1 MEYDEESE
9 LTEALHNGEVD
20 GIVASSLRKHTGEKV
35 VARFALEE
43 FYVIVRKEDTGL
55 LDEINRGIEQ
65 MDQNEGDWRN
75 KLYYKYTTNNLESV
89 LSFTQEEQDYILA
102 VQSLSLIHI

>member
-1 MEYDEESE
+1 MEYDEEAE
-9 LTEALHNGEVD
+9 LTEALLGGEVD
-20 GIVASSLRKHTGEKV
+20 GIVASSLRKHTGEKI

-43 FYVIVRKEDTGL
+43 FYCIVRKEDTDL

-75 KLYYKYTTNNLESV
+75 KLYYEYTTSNLESV
-89 LSFTQEEQDYILA
+89 LSFTR
-102 VQSLSLIHI
+102 